1 MSYAALSEEVTAV
14 RAEFASW
21 STRRKQAV
29 DDAAAAAARRIEE
42 DQENLQ
48 HQKDELEATE
58 VQEEDVQRRSAETQR
73 EVEELQREVLAMQAQ
88 GRTLPREAQA
98 AQAQAARAAHANN
111 ERARALE
118 EESTQLD
125 ATLADLTERGCAL
138 YERYLG
144 LTFVRMG
151 GERLRLVFTNV
162 DERDTSRAFSF
173 EVFVDGADR
182 YHGAR
187 RRPPARPRPA
197 RAAIRARA
205 HLPAKSAID
214 FETAARV
221 YKKPADGATS
231 RRTVP
236 IRPERSVH
244 QLPLGALNDW

>member
-182 YHGAR
+182 YHVEQCEPSVPSMPQLLDRLNTNNDFGAFV
-187 RRPPARPRPA
+187 
-197 RAAIRARA
+197 RAMRAG
-205 HLPAKSAID
+205 
-214 FETAARV
+214 FV
-221 YKKPADGATS
+221 
-231 RRTVP
+231 
-236 IRPERSVH
+236 
-244 QLPLGALNDW
+244 ALC

>member
-182 YHGAR
+182 YHVEQCEPSVPSMPQLLERLNANNDFGAFV
-187 RRPPARPRPA
+187 
-197 RAAIRARA
+197 RAMRAGFKE
-205 HLPAKSAID
+205 LC
-214 FETAARV
+214 
-221 YKKPADGATS
+221 
-231 RRTVP
+231 
-236 IRPERSVH
+236 
-244 QLPLGALNDW
+244 